1 MQSTKT
7 NTLLTDYILEHIAA
21 FRKTPGSCTT
31 FDILRLLNITTDVFL
46 ETDKR
51 PFNRDL
57 PTEIKDT
64 VVGLEMFAKAVMQVK
79 IVVELKNIKD
89 TEDST
94 QLTEKQVLFFCDQLY
109 RITGAL
115 IVILDIRG
123 IKQYVA

>member
-31 FDILRLLNITTDVFL
+31 FDILRLLNITTDFFL
-46 ETDKR
+46 ETEKR
-51 PFNRDL
+51 PLNGDL
-57 PTEIKDT
+57 PREIKNI
-64 VVGLEMFAKAVMQVK
+64 VERLEMFAMAVMQVK
-79 IVVELKNIKD
+79 ISDELKNIMKS
-89 TEDST
+89 EDKT

-123 IKQYVA
+123 IKQYVT